1 MSSNKT
7 IEGLEETRQPNGFS
21 RRSFIQGVSV
31 GSGAAG
37 ALLATPEAKA
47 AGGDVVGP
55 GVVSMTLRINGRNHS
70 LEAEPRVTLLDA
82 LRDRLDMT
90 GAKKVCD
97 RATCGACTV
106 MVDGQA
112 VYACTMLAIE
122 AEGREIRTIESLSAN
137 DPVPRNFVKHDAQQ
151 CGFCTPGFVM
161 ACQSFL
167 ENNPN
172 PSQADVEAGLSG
184 NICRCGTYVG
194 VRLAALDAAKE
205 VKGGSRRGY

>member
-1 MSSNKT
+1 MSLKKT
-7 IEGLEETRQPNGFS
+7 TEGPTETQKSNGFS
-21 RRSFIQGVSV
+21 RRTFMQGVGV

-37 ALLATPEAKA
+37 ALLTQEAQAAPAT
-47 AGGDVVGP
+47 GDVVGP
-55 GVVSMTLRINGRNHS
+55 GAVPMTFKINGRNHS

-82 LRDRLDMT
+82 LRNRLDMT

-122 AEGREIRTIESLSAN
+122 AQGREIRTIESLSAN

-167 ENNPN
+167 ENNPS

-194 VRLAALDAAKE
+194 VRMAALDAAKE
-205 VKGGSRRGY
+205 LKGVRRG